1 MSIRKNRLL
10 KRNQKPPAC
19 SKGIPSRRLG
29 AFFNLLSL
37 TASRRQYQN
46 KLRPSVPFPIS
57 LPKTI
62 EYISSGAN
70 KQKIKIAAHSQC
82 NVRASENAE

>member
-1 MSIRKNRLL
+1 MINISCTII
-10 KRNQKPPAC
+10 AC
-19 SKGIPSRRLG
+19 DII
-29 AFFNLLSL
+29 L

-62 EYISSGAN
+62 EHISSGAD

-82 NVRASENAE
+82 NVRASKNAE